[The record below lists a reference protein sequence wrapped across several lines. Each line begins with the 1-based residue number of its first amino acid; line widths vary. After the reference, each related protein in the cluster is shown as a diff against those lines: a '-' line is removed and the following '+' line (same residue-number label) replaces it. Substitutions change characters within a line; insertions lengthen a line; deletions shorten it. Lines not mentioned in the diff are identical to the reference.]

1 MAHPARG
8 TWEELRDYVGASGVD
23 NDFVEHCF
31 DEATALVD
39 AYVGDAVVDADAL
52 IRAVL
57 ECGSELYHRR
67 SAPNGVAQF
76 ATLDGGSAI
85 RVARDPMVGAYPI
98 LARWMPAGGLGI
110 A

>member
-1 MAHPARG
+1 MAQPVPAYQQ
-8 TWEELRDYVGASGVD
+8 LKDYVGSTTPD
-23 NDFVEHCF
+23 DEFVSNCW
-31 DEATALVD
+31 DEAVALVTKFVGTATVNAD
-39 AYVGDAVVDADAL
+39 VLNRAY
-52 IRAVL
+52 L

-76 ATLDGGSAI
+76 ATMDGGSAV

-98 LARWMPAGGLGI
+98 LTPWVGLGV

>member
-1 MAHPARG
+1 MAQPVPPYEG
-8 TWEELRDYVGASGVD
+8 LKDYVGATTPD
-23 NDFVEHCF
+23 DDFVSACW
-31 DEATALVD
+31 DEAQALVN
-39 AYVGDAVVDADAL
+39 AYIGSAVVDADVL
-52 IRAVL
+52 NRAYL

-85 RVARDPMVGAYPI
+85 RVARDPLVGVYP
-98 LARWMPAGGLGI
+98 LVARYMPNGGLGI

>member
-1 MAHPARG
+1 MAHVA
-8 TWEELRDYVGASGVD
+8 EDFDELKAYVGAGTPD
-23 NDFVEHCF
+23 DDFVDSCWH
-31 DEATALVD
+31 EAIALVD
-39 AYVGDAVVDADAL
+39 AYVGDATVDADVL
-52 IRAVL
+52 NRAYL

-85 RVARDPMVGAYPI
+85 RVARDPLVGVYP
-98 LARWMPAGGLGI
+98 LVARWMPAGGLGI